1 MAPPPPAGEEQID
14 VSMTEPSPEQELD
27 AAAVGPAASLGRE
40 RR

>member
-1 MAPPPPAGEEQID
+1 MAPPPAGEEQID
-14 VSMTEPSPEQELD
+14 PSMAEPSPEQELD